1 MAIGHWN
8 ESVTDLIP
16 GYRQTRAMLRK
27 ARDVNEIPSGDGTI
41 GSMISDVEYVLEWLE
56 TGRRPNSY
64 KGIERAYKTSSWDPA
79 WLDSYAS
86 PNGWYTDRTQF
97 SGELT
102 KEQRFRIQD
111 AMSTLSD
118 RERQCFMMYHVDGM
132 SEYDI
137 ALELHVGRS
146 TVQKFLER
154 AKEKIEDAKMSS
166 LFLLG

>member
-8 ESVTDLIP
+8 DSVIDLIP
-16 GYRQTRAMLRK
+16 GYRQTRKVLNQIK
-27 ARDVNEIPSGDGTI
+27 SNSVDPSDKEKL
-41 GSMISDVEYVLEWLE
+41 GSMISDCEYTLEWLE
-56 TGRRPNSY
+56 TGRRPGSVR
-64 KGIERAYKTSSWDPA
+64 GIERSYQRSWDPA
-79 WLDSYAS
+79 WIDSYSS

-97 SGELT
+97 SGELNQQ
-102 KEQRFRIQD
+102 QRFRIEE
-111 AMSTLSD
+111 AMSDLSE

-154 AKEKIEDAKMSS
+154 AKAKIENAKMSS
-166 LFLLG
+166 LFLLE

>member
-8 ESVTDLIP
+8 ESVTHLIP
-16 GYRQTRAMLRK
+16 GYRNTRASLERS
-27 ARDVNEIPSGDGTI
+27 RNNTDNPSDKEKL
-41 GSMISDVEYVLEWLE
+41 GSMISDCTYALEWLE
-56 TGRRPNSY
+56 TGRRPGSMR
-64 KGIERAYKTSSWDPA
+64 GIEHAYKTSTWDPA

-97 SGELT
+97 SGELS
-102 KEQRFRIQD
+102 QADRFRIED

-132 SEYDI
+132 SEYEI
-137 ALELHVGRS
+137 AQELNVGRS

-166 LFLLG
+166 LFLLE